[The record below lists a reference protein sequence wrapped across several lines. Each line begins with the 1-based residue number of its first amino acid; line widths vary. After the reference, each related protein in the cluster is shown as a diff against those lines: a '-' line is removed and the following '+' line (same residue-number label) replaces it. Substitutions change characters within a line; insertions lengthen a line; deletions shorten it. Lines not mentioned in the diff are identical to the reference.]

1 MPRPSA
7 HLDQKLVEAARA
19 LLPQTGFSALSV
31 REVARR
37 AGVNIGMFHYHFK
50 TKNVFMHRV
59 LGELYQD
66 FLVSFQEAASG
77 PGSGRDR
84 LRRVLI
90 AYARFGRRNRI
101 LYAMMMRELL
111 NGQKDMVAF
120 ARKNFP
126 QHSETMMRLMEQ
138 CRKEKVVRDLPT
150 PALCLFAMSTMG
162 IPNVAVTAFSLR
174 HCSIKRIIVSE
185 CCGKFFREMRPCL
198 FVRSIARASSWRKE
212 SDCADQNGHKR

>member
-162 IPNVAVTAFSLR
+162 IPNVAVTAFEMNGVKTIGQQAL
-174 HCSIKRIIVSE
+174 KTFSE
-185 CCGKFFREMRPCL
+185 FMLSDEMIETRADMVMAALADGK
-198 FVRSIARASSWRKE
+198 
-212 SDCADQNGHKR
+212 